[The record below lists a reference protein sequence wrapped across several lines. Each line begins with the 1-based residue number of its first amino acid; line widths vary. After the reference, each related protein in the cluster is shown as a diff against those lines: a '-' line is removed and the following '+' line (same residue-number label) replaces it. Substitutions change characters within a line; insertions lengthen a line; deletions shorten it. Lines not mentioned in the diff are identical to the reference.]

1 MMATQKLHP
10 RSDIHIARK
19 IWHCCGVL
27 AITYIFNRFD
37 RATAIQLMLFFTI
50 MVLLVDYLRL
60 RSETWNKWAMVF
72 MAPFMR
78 DSEKNNYSGLTPL
91 ALGVLLIIL
100 LFPPKVVLLSLF
112 FLAFADPLASYFGI
126 RYGKDKLFG
135 HKSLQGTMA
144 AFVVCFIISAIYFVT
159 QGIMTE
165 RLVVVSLIS
174 ALVGAFSEVVP
185 IRGLD
190 DNFIL
195 PVLSSSLLWVVFN
208 LFGGF

>member
-19 IWHCCGVL
+19 IWHCTGVL
-27 AITYIFNRFD
+27 TISYIFHNVD
-37 RATAIQLMLFFTI
+37 RLSAIQLMVFFTV
-50 MVLLVDYLRL
+50 MVLLIDYLRL
-60 RSETWNKWAMVF
+60 RSEKWNKYAMMF
-72 MAPFMR
+72 MSPFMR
-78 DSEKNNYSGLTPL
+78 DSEKNSYSGVTPL

-135 HKSLQGTMA
+135 HKSLQGTLA
-144 AFVVCFIISAIYFVT
+144 AFIVCFVISAIFYVNH
-159 QGIMTE
+159 GIMTE
-165 RLVVVSLIS
+165 RLVVVSLLS

-190 DNFIL
+190 DNFVM
-195 PVLSSSLLWVVFN
+195 PVLSASFLWAIFN
-208 LFGGF
+208 LFGGI